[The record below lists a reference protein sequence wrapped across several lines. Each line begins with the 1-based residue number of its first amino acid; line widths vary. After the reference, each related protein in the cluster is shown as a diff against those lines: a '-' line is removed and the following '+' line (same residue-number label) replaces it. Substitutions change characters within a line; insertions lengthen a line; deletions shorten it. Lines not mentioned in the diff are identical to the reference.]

1 MDTDTSKKAKLA
13 LIDRGSVLAIPVSS
27 AEWALGQ
34 VICPGTNF
42 YFGVALVG
50 FNYLPTADEIGG
62 KSMGL
67 FSWTN
72 DAEVFRGGWKNLG
85 VLSGVPELALPEYK
99 IFIDGMAAVETFD
112 GRSVRPFD
120 NSRDAKLSFR
130 KIRSPLVVQDA
141 VQAALG
147 YREWKAEFGEM
158 LK

>member
-1 MDTDTSKKAKLA
+1 MGGQASKKPQLA
-13 LIDRGSVLAIPVSS
+13 RIDRGSVLAIPVSS

-42 YFGVALVG
+42 YLGVALVG

-99 IFIDGMAAVETFD
+99 IFIDGRAAVETFD

-120 NSRDAKLSFR
+120 NSRDAKLTFR
-130 KIRSPLVVQDA
+130 KIRSPLIVQDA

-147 YREWKAEFGEM
+147 HGKWKAGMEEM
-158 LK
+158 LT